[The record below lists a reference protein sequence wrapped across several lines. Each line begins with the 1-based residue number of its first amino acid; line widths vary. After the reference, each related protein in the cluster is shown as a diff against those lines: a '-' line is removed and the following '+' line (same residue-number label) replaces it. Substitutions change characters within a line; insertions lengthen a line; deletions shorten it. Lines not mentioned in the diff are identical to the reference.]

1 MFGLSVVFELFDES
15 VCVEGQREQ
24 GGEEVNK
31 GMEGQSALT

>member
-1 MFGLSVVFELFDES
+1 MFELFDES